1 VCEGEGD
8 EERGVEEDGQ
18 KDLLMHKSNNNTV
31 LTDTCVC
38 VCVRVCADADARRQM
53 AEETAFLHREKNK
66 TTLSEKSKK
75 KFLLIFS
82 LS

>member
-1 VCEGEGD
+1 M
-8 EERGVEEDGQ
+8 EEDGQ

-38 VCVRVCADADARRQM
+38 VCVCADADARRQM

>member
-1 VCEGEGD
+1 MCEGEGD

-18 KDLLMHKSNNNTV
+18 KDLLIHKSNNNTV

-38 VCVRVCADADARRQM
+38 VCVCADADARRQM

>member
-1 VCEGEGD
+1 M
-8 EERGVEEDGQ
+8 EEDGQ
-18 KDLLMHKSNNNTV
+18 KDLLIHKSNNNTV

-66 TTLSEKSKK
+66 TTLNEKLKK